1 MKFDK
6 ALENLER
13 PREIKTLSE
22 IFAISEFAATST
34 HDVLGLPI
42 EDKHRKI
49 VRRKIRV
56 PIINIGS
63 ITL

>member
-1 MKFDK
+1 MKFNK

-22 IFAISEFAATST
+22 IFAVSEFAATST
-34 HDVLGLPI
+34 HDVQGLPI
-42 EDKHRKI
+42 DDKKKI

-56 PIINIGS
+56 PITNIGS